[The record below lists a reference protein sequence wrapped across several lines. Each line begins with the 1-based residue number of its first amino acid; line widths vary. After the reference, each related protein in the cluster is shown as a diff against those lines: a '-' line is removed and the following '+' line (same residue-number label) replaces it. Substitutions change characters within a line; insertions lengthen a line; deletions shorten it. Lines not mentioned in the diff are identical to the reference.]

1 MCFLPPCT
9 SPSRRCG
16 TQWARCPRRG
26 LRGATARAARPPAR
40 SGGEVPLRR
49 GDSRELKSQTA
60 QMVLSS
66 KLEVP
71 CRWPVAG
78 VGPLPVGPMPQNA
91 QNSVIATWLEMSGFL
106 SSPAETPESGACE
119 AQVTD
124 GSSAPNSAMAVSSS
138 GRNGHC
144 HRL

>member
-1 MCFLPPCT
+1 M
-9 SPSRRCG
+9 
-16 TQWARCPRRG
+16 
-26 LRGATARAARPPAR
+26 
-40 SGGEVPLRR
+40 
-49 GDSRELKSQTA
+49 A
-60 QMVLSS
+60 QMLP
-66 KLEVP
+66 LEVP

-91 QNSVIATWLEMSGFL
+91 QNSVIATWLEMSGFF
-106 SSPAETPESGACE
+106 SSPAATPESGACE

-144 HRL
+144 HGLYCRICGD